1 VQILFQ
7 VFIMIHMSPAPD
19 FTAPWPAL
27 GDLHSPGLAL
37 ALISSPGEVLGEA
50 AYADSN
56 SDDYVITF

>member
-1 VQILFQ
+1 
-7 VFIMIHMSPAPD
+7 MSPAPD